1 MVTLSPQ
8 DPPPKGALSPHAKAS
23 FMSEQLSIKAPLSGV
38 LVPLET
44 VPDPVFSEK
53 MVGDG
58 IAIDP
63 ISEVLLAPCSG
74 TVVQMHPAGHAV
86 TVKSTEGVEILV
98 HIGIDT
104 VKLKGEGFEP
114 LVEVGQTV
122 EVGENLIKFSADV
135 LAQKAKSL
143 ISMVIF
149 TNEDKIAKLHFKE
162 GFVNAKADEIVG
174 LELAVESGDQVQ
186 ESHQELVSETII
198 IPNPTGLHARPSAVL
213 ANLCKRFDAKV
224 QLQKGDNRAN
234 ARSVVGIMGLEV
246 GRGDKVQLVAQG
258 AQAQA
263 ALDALVPQLRE
274 GLGEEGAT
282 PVVMRG
288 AEPSAPPE
296 EAVVLPPKSGD
307 ESLLMGVAASPGIGV
322 GKVYQLREKEIEV
335 SEKPAGNPEQERA
348 ELRRAIGASIRELEA
363 LVARLHGEADP
374 SKAAIF
380 AAHQELL
387 EDPDLMDL
395 AESSVAKGLSAAAA
409 WKRAYQLHAD
419 RLANLRNEL
428 LAARA
433 NDLRDVGRRVLA
445 KLAGIVDK
453 PAEIPAGSILIA
465 EDLTP
470 SDTANLDRKKVM
482 GFCTTA
488 GGATSHVAIL
498 ARSLGLPAIAGIET
512 RALDIPNDTKVIL
525 FGGRGQLKVDPSDD
539 LVAAVQETQKKREER
554 RKKQLEHAKEEAKT
568 TDGHRVEVAVNV
580 GGVTEAE
587 EADALGAEGV
597 GLLRS
602 EFLFLERSF
611 APTEEEQFTTYSAVA
626 KAMGKDRPVIIRT
639 LDVGGDKP
647 LPYLPIPLEENPFL
661 GQRGIRVLL
670 NRPEIFR
677 PQIRAVLRASK
688 FGKMHIMFPMIT
700 TVSEFRAAKRV
711 VREEEKKLGIDP
723 VPVGLMIEVPAAA
736 MCAEILAKEADF
748 FSIGTNDLT
757 QYTLAMDRG
766 HPQLASQ
773 IDGLSPAVLRLIKRT
788 VDAAHANDCWV
799 GVCGGIAGEPQAVPI
814 LVGLGVDELSVGL
827 PLVPAVKARIR
838 EYSLEECQKLAA
850 QALDME
856 DAKDVRALC
865 PDSLEEELK
874 LS

>member
-1 MVTLSPQ
+1 
-8 DPPPKGALSPHAKAS
+8 
-23 FMSEQLSIKAPLSGV
+23 MSHQLSIKAPLSGV
-38 LVPLET
+38 LVPLDT
-44 VPDPVFSEK
+44 VPDPVFSQK

-63 ISEVLLAPCSG
+63 TSEVLLAPCSG

-86 TVKSTEGVEILV
+86 TVRSEEGLEILV

-114 LVEVGQTV
+114 LVEVGQSV
-122 EVGENLIKFSADV
+122 EQGDNLIKFSADT

-143 ISMVIF
+143 LSMVIF
-149 TNEDKIAKLHFKE
+149 TNEDMIQKLTLEEGMVETGADQIASVELNDSE
-162 GFVNAKADEIVG
+162 DDEVEDSE
-174 LELAVESGDQVQ
+174 LEI
-186 ESHQELVSETII
+186 VSETII
-198 IPNPTGLHARPSAVL
+198 VPNPTGLHARPSAVL

-224 QLQKGDNRAN
+224 QLQKGNSRAN

-246 GRGDKVQLVAQG
+246 GRGDKVQLVARG
-258 AQAQA
+258 PQAEA
-263 ALDALVPQLRE
+263 ALEALVPQLTE
-274 GLGEEGAT
+274 GLGEEGAV

-288 AEPSAPPE
+288 ASTAEPE
-296 EAVVLPPKSGD
+296 EPVTLPPRSGD
-307 ESLLMGVAASPGIGV
+307 DSLLLGVAASPGIGV
-322 GKVYQLREKEIEV
+322 GKVFQLREQELEV
-335 SEKPAGNPEQERA
+335 DSNPAGTPDEERTTLNQA
-348 ELRRAIGASIRELEA
+348 IRASVRELEA

-387 EDPDLMDL
+387 EDPDLIDL
-395 AESSVAKGLSAAAA
+395 TESSMAKGLSAAAA

-419 RLANLRNEL
+419 RLANLKNEL

-433 NDLRDVGRRVLA
+433 NDLRDVGRRVLS
-445 KLAGIVDK
+445 KLVETVEAER
-453 PAEIPAGSILIA
+453 EIPEGSILIA

-470 SDTANLDRKKVM
+470 SDTANLDRTKVL

-498 ARSLGLPAIAGIET
+498 ARSLGLPALAGIET
-512 RALDIPNDTKVIL
+512 RALDIEEGTRVIL
-525 FGGRGQLKVDPSDD
+525 FGGRGQLKVDPSDN
-539 LVAAVQETQKKREER
+539 LIEAVQVTQKKREER
-554 RKKQLEHAKEEAKT
+554 RKKQLEKASEPAKT

-580 GGVTEAE
+580 GGVSESE
-587 EADALGAEGV
+587 DALKLGAEGV

-611 APTEEEQFTTYSAVA
+611 APTEDEQFETYSAVA
-626 KAMGKDRPVIIRT
+626 KAMGKDKSVIIRT

-647 LPYLPIPLEENPFL
+647 LPYLPLPLEENPFL

-677 PQIRAVLRASK
+677 PQVRAILRASE

-700 TVSEFRAAKRV
+700 TVSEFRLAKQV
-711 VREEEKKLGIDP
+711 VREEEKKLGLDP
-723 VPVGLMIEVPAAA
+723 IPVGLMIEVPAAA

-748 FSIGTNDLT
+748 FSVGTNDLT

-766 HPQLASQ
+766 HPQLAAK

-827 PLVPAVKARIR
+827 PLIPAVKARIR
-838 EYSLEECQKLAA
+838 EYSFEECQKLAE

-856 DAKDVRALC
+856 DASDVRALC
-865 PDSLEEELK
+865 PDSLEEK
-874 LS
+874 LEIS

>member
-1 MVTLSPQ
+1 MPQ
-8 DPPPKGALSPHAKAS
+8 T
-23 FMSEQLSIKAPLSGV
+23 LSIKAPLSGV
-38 LVPLET
+38 LVPLEN
-44 VPDPVFSEK
+44 VPDPVFSQK

-63 ISEVLLAPCSG
+63 TSEVLLSPFGG
-74 TVVQMHPAGHAV
+74 TVVQLHPAGHAV
-86 TVKSTEGVEILV
+86 TIRSAEGLEILV

-114 LVEVGQTV
+114 LVQVGQQV
-122 EVGENLIKFSADV
+122 AQGENLIRFSADLV
-135 LAQKAKSL
+135 AHKAKSL
-143 ISMVIF
+143 LSMVIF
-149 TNEDKIAKLHFKE
+149 TNEDRIAHLSLGE
-162 GFVNAKADEIVG
+162 GLVQTGADEIASVT
-174 LELAVESGDQVQ
+174 LAAEESGQAAETPQ
-186 ESHQELVSETII
+186 EIVSETII
-198 IPNPTGLHARPSAVL
+198 VPNPTGLHARPSAVL
-213 ANLCKRFDAKV
+213 ANLCKRFEAKV
-224 QLQKGDNRAN
+224 LLQKEGVRAN
-234 ARSVVGIMGLEV
+234 ARSVVAIMGLEV

-258 AQAQA
+258 PQAQV

-274 GLGEEGAT
+274 GLGEEGAV
-282 PVVMRG
+282 PMPLRG
-288 AEPSAPPE
+288 ADLALAPEQP
-296 EAVVLPPKSGD
+296 VVLPPRSGD
-307 ESLLMGVAASPGIGV
+307 ESLLVGVAASPGLGV
-322 GKVYQLREKEIEV
+322 GAVFQLRETEIEV
-335 SEKPAGNPEQERA
+335 SDDPSGPPEHERV
-348 ELRRAIGASIRELEA
+348 LLNRSVGASIRELEA
-363 LVARLHGEADP
+363 LVARLHAEADP

-387 EDPDLMDL
+387 EDPDLLDL
-395 AESSVAKGLSAAAA
+395 AESSIAKGRSAASA
-409 WKRAYQLHAD
+409 WKRAYTVHAD

-433 NDLRDVGRRVLA
+433 NDIRDVGRRVLS
-445 KLAGIVDK
+445 KLVDRLE
-453 PAEIPAGSILIA
+453 ARREIPKGSILIA

-470 SDTANLDRKKVM
+470 SDTANLDRERVL

-512 RALDIPNDTKVIL
+512 RALDIPEGTRVIL
-525 FGGRGQLKVDPSDD
+525 FGGRGQLKVSPSDE
-539 LVAAVQETQKKREER
+539 LVAAVQETQKKREARRQTHLER
-554 RKKQLEHAKEEAKT
+554 AAEPAQT

-587 EADALGAEGV
+587 ESVALGSEGV

-602 EFLFLERSF
+602 EFLFLERTF
-611 APTEEEQFTTYSAVA
+611 APTEEEQFQTYAAVA
-626 KAMGKDRPVIIRT
+626 KAMGPERPVVIRT

-647 LPYLPIPLEENPFL
+647 LPYLPIPVEENPFL

-677 PQIRAVLRASK
+677 PQVRAILRASE
-688 FGKMHIMFPMIT
+688 FGKVHIMFPMIT
-700 TVSEFRAAKRV
+700 TVAEFRAAKGV
-711 VREEEKKLGIDP
+711 VREEEQKLGLSP

-736 MCAEILAKEADF
+736 LCAEQLAREADF

-766 HPQLASQ
+766 HPQLAAQ

-788 VDAAHANDCWV
+788 VEAAHANNCWV

-827 PLVPAVKARIR
+827 PLIPAVKARIR
-838 EYSLEECQKLAA
+838 EYSLQDCRALAEK
-850 QALDME
+850 ALEME
-856 DAKDVRALC
+856 DAGDVRALC
-865 PDSLEEELK
+865 PDRLEEEISL
-874 LS
+874 

>member
-1 MVTLSPQ
+1 M
-8 DPPPKGALSPHAKAS
+8 
-23 FMSEQLSIKAPLSGV
+23 QLSIKAPFSGV
-38 LVPLET
+38 LVPLDT
-44 VPDPVFSEK
+44 VPDPVFSQK

-63 ISEVLLAPCSG
+63 TSEVLLAPCAG

-86 TVKSTEGVEILV
+86 TVRSNEGLEILV

-114 LVEVGQTV
+114 LVQVGQTV
-122 EVGENLIKFSADV
+122 EQGDNLIKFSADI
-135 LAQKAKSL
+135 LARKAKSL
-143 ISMVIF
+143 LSMVIF
-149 TNEDKIAKLHFKE
+149 TNEEMIHKLTFSE
-162 GFVNAKADEIVG
+162 GTVQTGSDEIASV
-174 LELAVESGDQVQ
+174 ELSSDQ
-186 ESHQELVSETII
+186 EDEDSEEEKEFVSETII

-213 ANLCKRFDAKV
+213 ANLTKRFDAKV
-224 QLQKGDNRAN
+224 QLQKGSERAN
-234 ARSVVGIMGLEV
+234 ARSVVGLMGLEV
-246 GRGDKVQLVAQG
+246 GKGDKVQLVARG
-258 AQAQA
+258 PQAEA
-263 ALDALVPQLRE
+263 ALEALVPQLRE
-274 GLGEEGAT
+274 GLGEEGAV

-288 AEPSAPPE
+288 ADLKAEPE
-296 EAVVLPPKSGD
+296 EPVLLPPRSGD
-307 ESLLMGVAASPGIGV
+307 ESLLIGVAASPGIGV
-322 GKVYQLREKEIEV
+322 GKVFQLREKEIEV
-335 SEKPAGNPEQERA
+335 DPNPSGPPEKERVI
-348 ELRRAIGASIRELEA
+348 LNRAIGSSIRELEA

-387 EDPDLMDL
+387 EDPDLLDL
-395 AESSVAKGLSAAAA
+395 AESSIAKGLSAAAA
-409 WKRAYQLHAD
+409 WKKAYQLHAE

-433 NDLRDVGRRVLA
+433 NDLRDVGRRVLS
-445 KLAGIVDK
+445 KLVESVEAQR
-453 PAEIPAGSILIA
+453 EIPEGSILIA

-470 SDTANLDRKKVM
+470 SDTANLDRKRVL

-512 RALDIPNDTKVIL
+512 RALDIPEGTRVLL
-525 FGGRGQLKVDPSDD
+525 FGGKGQLKVDPSDD
-539 LVAAVQETQKKREER
+539 LVGAVQETQKKREER
-554 RKKQLEHAKEEAKT
+554 RKKHLERASETAET

-580 GGVTEAE
+580 GGVSEAE
-587 EADALGAEGV
+587 DALKLGAEGV

-611 APTEEEQFTTYSAVA
+611 APTEEEQFETYSAVA
-626 KAMGKDRPVIIRT
+626 KAMGKDKPVIIRT

-677 PQIRAVLRASK
+677 PQVRAILRASE

-700 TVSEFRAAKRV
+700 TVSEFRLAKQV
-711 VREEEKKLGIDP
+711 VREEEKKLGIEP
-723 VPVGLMIEVPAAA
+723 IPVGLMIEVPAAA
-736 MCAEILAKEADF
+736 LCAEILAKEADF
-748 FSIGTNDLT
+748 FSVGTNDLT

-766 HPQLASQ
+766 HPQLAAK

-788 VDAAHANDCWV
+788 VEAAHANDCWV
-799 GVCGGIAGEPQAVPI
+799 GVCGGIAGEPQAIPI

-827 PLVPAVKARIR
+827 PLIPAVKARIR
-838 EYSLEECQKLAA
+838 EYSLEDCQKLAA

-856 DAKDVRALC
+856 DASDVRALC

-874 LS
+874 VS